1 MIYPWHSAHWD
12 ELTGRL
18 SRLPH
23 ALLFAGPAGTGK
35 TAFAEAFAALLLCE
49 APAAQRTACGECPSC
64 RWLVS
69 GNHPDFRLVTP
80 EAELASDEI
89 EGEDEE
95 SPRAPE
101 PASRQKKAS
110 SQIVIAQIRALADF
124 VGMSTHRHGRRVVII
139 RPTEAMNPPT
149 ANALLKLLEEPTP
162 STYFVLTTSAPMR
175 LLPTIRS
182 RCQRMTFHK
191 PEQRLALD
199 WLRANGTGEADEMLA
214 LAGGMPLAAADLAD
228 EEMLDYRRRFI
239 ADMGGEVTANPLQV
253 AATWETWL
261 RAGKDRRGTIDM
273 TMLVAW
279 LQKWIIDLAL
289 VKLRAEPIY
298 HPTLKPALQSQG
310 ERAVISNLLAC
321 YNDLLRVRAVAQH
334 PLNPRLFLEDMLLR
348 YARAIGS

>member
-1 MIYPWHSAHWD
+1 MLYPWHSTHWD

-18 SRLPH
+18 RRLPH

-49 APAAQRTACGECPSC
+49 APTPESTACGECPSC

-69 GNHPDFRLVTP
+69 GNHPDFRLVAP
-80 EAELASDEI
+80 EADLASDES

-95 SPRAPE
+95 SRTPE

-124 VGMSTHRHGRRVVII
+124 IAMSTHRHGRRVVMI
-139 RPTEAMNPPT
+139 RPADAMNAPT

-162 STYFVLTTSAPMR
+162 STYFILITSAPMR

-182 RCQRMTFHK
+182 RCQRVTFHK
-191 PEQRLALD
+191 PEQRLALE
-199 WLRANGTGEADEMLA
+199 WLRANNTEEADGMLA

-239 ADMGGEVTANPLQV
+239 ADLGGRVTANPLQV
-253 AATWETWL
+253 AATWEAWL
-261 RAGKDRRGTIDM
+261 RAGKDGRGAIDM

-279 LQKWIIDLAL
+279 LQKWVIDLAL
-289 VKLRAEPIY
+289 VKQRADPIY
-298 HPTLKPALQSQG
+298 HPALKPALQTQG

>member
-1 MIYPWHSAHWD
+1 MIYPWHSTHWD

-18 SRLPH
+18 RRLPH

-49 APAAQRTACGECPSC
+49 APTPESTACGECPSC
-64 RWLVS
+64 RWLLS
-69 GNHPDFRLVTP
+69 GNHLDFRLVTP
-80 EAELASDEI
+80 EADLAADET
-89 EGEDEE
+89 EGEDEG
-95 SPRAPE
+95 SRTPE

-124 VGMSTHRHGRRVVII
+124 IAMSTHRHGRRVVMI
-139 RPTEAMNPPT
+139 RPADAMNAPT

-162 STYFVLTTSAPMR
+162 STYFILITSAPMR

-182 RCQRMTFHK
+182 RCQRVTFHK
-191 PEQRLALD
+191 PEQRLALE
-199 WLRANGTGEADEMLA
+199 WLRANNTEEADGMLA

-239 ADMGGEVTANPLQV
+239 ADLGGRVTANPLQV
-253 AATWETWL
+253 AATWEAWL
-261 RAGKDRRGTIDM
+261 RAGKDGRGAIDM

-279 LQKWIIDLAL
+279 LQKWVIDLAL
-289 VKLRAEPIY
+289 VKLRADPIY
-298 HPTLKPALQSQG
+298 HPALKPALQTQG